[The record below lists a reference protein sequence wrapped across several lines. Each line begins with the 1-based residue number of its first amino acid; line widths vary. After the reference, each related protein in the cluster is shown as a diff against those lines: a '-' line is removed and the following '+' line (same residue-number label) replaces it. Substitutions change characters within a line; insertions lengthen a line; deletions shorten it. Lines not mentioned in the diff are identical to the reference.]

1 MERPRAIVDESAPN
15 LRLGDLEKRETQL
28 TGGEA
33 SSQRKLARTSQKQ
46 RSRVGVR
53 PGCRERHSREC
64 ARAPAVRQRI
74 IQRVDQCDRCTKIVR
89 RELHG
94 PFDNG

>member
-28 TGGEA
+28 TCREA
-33 SSQRKLARTSQKQ
+33 SSERKLARTSQKQ
-46 RSRVGVR
+46 CSRVGVR
-53 PGCRERHSREC
+53 PGCCERHSGQS
-64 ARAPAVRQRI
+64 ASVPAVGQRI